1 MEDNMLRLFD
11 DALAS
16 GITTFDMAHNYG
28 GGDVERVFGKWLKSR
43 GVRDE
48 VVVLT
53 KGAHH
58 SQDRKRVTPFDIESD
73 VHDSLARLG
82 TDFIDIYL
90 LHRDD
95 ESQPVGPIVAKLNEY
110 HEKGAIGIYGGSNW
124 SIERIEEANAWA
136 AANGAEPF
144 RASSPNFSL
153 ADQVAVPWEGCMS
166 ISGPGNHDERAWY
179 QEAQMP
185 LFTWSSLAGGFFSG
199 RFQPDNLDSFS
210 DYYDRV
216 VVDFYCSEDNFE
228 RLARAQ
234 ILALEKSLTVAQI
247 AVATSSILRWTSTRS
262 SPAAALKSCAKT
274 SSAGTGAKSR
284 RNGLARPAQRHPL
297 TRSHGMRICN
307 GRILTPS
314 GVLCGHELVVAEGA
328 HSGSARACRR

>member
-1 MEDNMLRLFD
+1 MKYGNIEGVRKPVSRIVQGTAFSGRKSNYEDYMLSLFD
-11 DALAS
+11 DVFEM
-16 GITTFDMAHNYG
+16 GVTTFDMAHNYG
-28 GGDVERVFGKWLKSR
+28 GGAVERTFGQWLKTR

-48 VVVLT
+48 VVILT

-58 SQDRKRVTPFDIESD
+58 SQDRKRVTPYDIESD
-73 VHDSLARLG
+73 INDSLARLG
-82 TDFIDIYL
+82 TDFLDIYL

-95 ESQPVGPIVAKLNEY
+95 ETQAIGPIVAKLNEY
-110 HEKGAIGIYGGSNW
+110 HEKGVIGIYGGSNW
-124 SIERIEEANAWA
+124 SIERIQEANAWA
-136 AANGAEPF
+136 AANGADPF

-153 ADQVAVPWEGCMS
+153 ADQIAVPWEGCMS

-199 RFQPDNLDSFS
+199 RFQPGNLDGFT

-216 VVDFYCSEDNFE
+216 VVDFYCSDENFE

-247 AVATSSILRWTSTRS
+247 AVAFIFNSPLDIYPLIASRS
-262 SPAAALKSCAKT
+262 SEELRQNIEAMELELSPAEMAWLDLLSD
-274 SSAGTGAKSR
+274 
-284 RNGLARPAQRHPL
+284 AR
-297 TRSHGMRICN
+297 
-307 GRILTPS
+307 
-314 GVLCGHELVVAEGA
+314 
-328 HSGSARACRR
+328 

>member
-1 MEDNMLRLFD
+1 MKYGNIEGVPKPVSRIVQGTAFSGRKSDHEDYMLSLFD
-11 DALAS
+11 HAFEM
-16 GITTFDMAHNYG
+16 GVTTFDMAHNYG
-28 GGDVERVFGKWLKSR
+28 GGEVERTFGHWLKTR
-43 GVRDE
+43 AVRDE
-48 VVVLT
+48 VVILT

-73 VHDSLARLG
+73 IHDSLARLG
-82 TDFIDIYL
+82 TDFLDIYL

-95 ESQPVGPIVAKLNEY
+95 ESQAIGPIVAKLNEY
-110 HEKGAIGIYGGSNW
+110 HEKGVIGIYGGSNW
-124 SIERIEEANAWA
+124 SIERIQEANAWA
-136 AANGAEPF
+136 AANGADAF

-153 ADQVAVPWEGCMS
+153 ADQIAVPWEGCMS

-199 RFQPDNLDSFS
+199 RFRPDNLDSFK

-247 AVATSSILRWTSTRS
+247 AVAFIFNSPLDIYPLIASRS
-262 SPAAALKSCAKT
+262 SEELRQNIEAMELALSPAEMAWLDLLSD
-274 SSAGTGAKSR
+274 
-284 RNGLARPAQRHPL
+284 
-297 TRSHGMRICN
+297 TR
-307 GRILTPS
+307 
-314 GVLCGHELVVAEGA
+314 
-328 HSGSARACRR
+328 

>member
-1 MEDNMLRLFD
+1 MKYSSIEGVAKPVSRIVQGTAGTAFYGSVSDQRDYMLGLFD
-11 DALAS
+11 DALEQ

-28 GGDVERVFGKWLKSR
+28 GGDVERFFGHWLKTR

-48 VVVLT
+48 VVILT

-73 VHDSLARLG
+73 IQDSLARLG
-82 TDFIDIYL
+82 TDFLEIYL

-95 ESQPVGPIVAKLNEY
+95 ESQPVGPIVAKLDEY
-110 HEKGAIGIYGGSNW
+110 HRKGVIGIYGGSNW
-124 SIERIEEANAWA
+124 SIERLQEANAWA

-153 ADQVAVPWEGCMS
+153 ADQVAVPWEGCRS

-199 RFQPDNLDSFS
+199 RFRPDNLDSFS
-210 DYYDRV
+210 EYYDRV

-247 AVATSSILRWTSTRS
+247 AVAYIFNSPLNVYALIASRS
-262 SPAAALKSCAKT
+262 AEELQQNIEALELELSPAEMAWLDLLSD
-274 SSAGTGAKSR
+274 
-284 RNGLARPAQRHPL
+284 
-297 TRSHGMRICN
+297 TR
-307 GRILTPS
+307 
-314 GVLCGHELVVAEGA
+314 
-328 HSGSARACRR
+328 

>member
-1 MEDNMLRLFD
+1 MKYSTIEGVSKPVSRIVQGTAFSGKVSDKFDYILGLFD
-11 DALAS
+11 DALEQ

-28 GGDVERVFGKWLKSR
+28 GGDVERVFGHWLKTR

-48 VVVLT
+48 VVILT

-73 VHDSLARLG
+73 IHDSQARLG
-82 TDFIDIYL
+82 TDFIEIYL

-95 ESQPVGPIVAKLNEY
+95 ESQPVGPIVAKLDEY
-110 HEKGAIGIYGGSNW
+110 HRKGVIGIYGGSNW
-124 SIERIEEANAWA
+124 SIERLQEANAWA

-153 ADQVAVPWEGCMS
+153 ADQIAVPWEGCIS

-199 RFQPDNLDSFS
+199 RFRPDNLDGFS

-216 VVDFYCSEDNFE
+216 VVDFYCNEDNFE

-247 AVATSSILRWTSTRS
+247 AVAFIFNSPLNLYALIASRS
-262 SPAAALKSCAKT
+262 AEELQQNIEALELELSPAEMAWLDLLSD
-274 SSAGTGAKSR
+274 
-284 RNGLARPAQRHPL
+284 
-297 TRSHGMRICN
+297 TR
-307 GRILTPS
+307 
-314 GVLCGHELVVAEGA
+314 
-328 HSGSARACRR
+328 